1 MLRLRGGPDPSEA
14 EQLKNAMELD
24 LAQLDQAQ
32 LLQETRQMNMCKV
45 VVVGDG
51 RVGKTSLLRR
61 LTRQAFME
69 GQASTS
75 GIDVDVHLWQQSS
88 GSGEQM
94 EAGSE
99 FTNAAGRAAVE
110 LFQVEQ
116 DREMQQQK
124 EKEDQEKE
132 RQWKEMQR
140 QRVEQKEREERQHES
155 FFARKKR
162 EIFER
167 QRAKQA
173 EFQKAEARKNS
184 KEAVM
189 KTDYLAPSF
198 GAASV

>member
-1 MLRLRGGPDPSEA
+1 
-14 EQLKNAMELD
+14 
-24 LAQLDQAQ
+24 
-32 LLQETRQMNMCKV
+32 
-45 VVVGDG
+45 
-51 RVGKTSLLRR
+51 
-61 LTRQAFME
+61 ME

-99 FTNAAGRAAVE
+99 FTNAAVRAAVE
-110 LFQVEQ
+110 LVQVEQ

-132 RQWKEMQR
+132 RQWTEPSPVELLR
-140 QRVEQKEREERQHES
+140 QRRAKLQAQAVVAKLTEQTEREAAQES
-155 FFARKKR
+155 EEKEKFGGELPKKDGW
-162 EIFER
+162 
-167 QRAKQA
+167 
-173 EFQKAEARKNS
+173 FQKAEERKNA

-198 GAASV
+198 GASSV

>member
-1 MLRLRGGPDPSEA
+1 
-14 EQLKNAMELD
+14 
-24 LAQLDQAQ
+24 
-32 LLQETRQMNMCKV
+32 
-45 VVVGDG
+45 
-51 RVGKTSLLRR
+51 
-61 LTRQAFME
+61 
-69 GQASTS
+69 
-75 GIDVDVHLWQQSS
+75 
-88 GSGEQM
+88 M

-99 FTNAAGRAAVE
+99 FTNAAVRAAVAE
-110 LFQVEQ
+110 LVQVEQ

-140 QRVEQKEREERQHES
+140 QRVEQKEREKRQHES

-162 EIFER
+162 EIFEG

-173 EFQKAEARKNS
+173 EFQKAEERKNA

-198 GAASV
+198 GASSV

>member
-1 MLRLRGGPDPSEA
+1 
-14 EQLKNAMELD
+14 
-24 LAQLDQAQ
+24 
-32 LLQETRQMNMCKV
+32 
-45 VVVGDG
+45 
-51 RVGKTSLLRR
+51 
-61 LTRQAFME
+61 
-69 GQASTS
+69 
-75 GIDVDVHLWQQSS
+75 
-88 GSGEQM
+88 M

-99 FTNAAGRAAVE
+99 FTNAAVRAAVAE

-116 DREMQQQK
+116 DREMQRQKVQQK
-124 EKEDQEKE
+124 ETEDREKE

-162 EIFER
+162 EIFEG

-173 EFQKAEARKNS
+173 EFQKAEARKNA

-198 GAASV
+198 GASSV